1 MLLSVLIPVY
11 NEKATLNDIL
21 DRVLA
26 AQLPT
31 EIRALEIVAVDDGS
45 KDGSREILQ
54 RRAAADARIRAVL
67 HEQNQGKGAAI
78 RTAIREAGG
87 DIAVFQDAD
96 LEYDPNDYA
105 RLLRPILEK
114 GADVVYG
121 SRFAAS
127 EYRRVLFFWHGV
139 ANHLLTLCSNML
151 SGLNLTD
158 METCYKA
165 FRIGV
170 LKTLPIRS
178 NGFGI
183 EPELTAKIAKRKLV
197 IFEVPISYAGRTY
210 AEGKKI
216 GVKDAVAAVWTM
228 IKYKVVD
235 DLYEERYGE
244 AILRDM
250 ELATRFTSWL
260 MQRLDGYLTGVVL
273 EVGAGIGNN
282 VRAMLHKDRIIA
294 TDADPE
300 YVRLLQGLFGGRKGV
315 EVRLWDVTEGSA
327 REENTPHLN
336 PLPQG
341 ERKDWNPN
349 LPPLPLGERA
359 GVRVPSPS
367 EGRGEDGSLP
377 SVDSILCSNVLEHI
391 EDDHAALRNMH
402 AALKPEGR
410 LVLVVP
416 AGRWL
421 YGSLDKVL
429 GHCRRYTESAITDQ
443 LRAEGFEVEKAF
455 SMNKPGVLGWWLNG
469 KVLRKKTLG
478 KLQMK
483 VFNTLVPVFKLV
495 DPLLPWT
502 GLSLVV
508 VARKSEQLSSGQ

>member
-1 MLLSVLIPVY
+1 MLLSILMPVY
-11 NEKATLNDIL
+11 NEQATLSDIL

-26 AQLPT
+26 VQLPT
-31 EIRALEIVAVDDGS
+31 PIRAIEIVAVDDGS
-45 KDGSREILQ
+45 TDGSREILEE
-54 RRAAADARIRAVL
+54 RAATDPRIRAIL
-67 HEQNQGKGAAI
+67 HQKNQGKGAAI
-78 RTAIREAGG
+78 RTAIREAKG
-87 DIAVFQDAD
+87 DLAVFQDAD

-139 ANHLLTLCSNML
+139 ANHLLTLVSNML

-183 EPELTAKIAKRKLV
+183 EPEITAKIAKRKLV

-216 GVKDAVAAVWTM
+216 GMKDALAAVWTM
-228 IKYKVVD
+228 IKYKMVD

-260 MQRLDGYLTGVVL
+260 TKRLDGYLTGVVL

-315 EVRLWDVTEGSA
+315 EVRLWDVTQGGGEDTGS
-327 REENTPHLN
+327 
-336 PLPQG
+336 
-341 ERKDWNPN
+341 
-349 LPPLPLGERA
+349 
-359 GVRVPSPS
+359 
-367 EGRGEDGSLP
+367 GRGGAIP
-377 SVDSILCSNVLEHI
+377 PVDSILCSNVLEHI

-402 AALKPEGR
+402 TALKPEGR

-429 GHCRRYTESAITDQ
+429 GHCRRYTESAMTGQ
-443 LRAEGFEVEKAF
+443 LRAAGFQVEKVF

-483 VFNTLVPVFKLV
+483 LFNVLVPVFKLV

-508 VARKSEQLSSGQ
+508 VARKPQDAGR